1 MIVVIC
7 DATRDIGYGHL
18 KRCLSLAFFYRQL
31 GMTVVF
37 LMQKLSPVV
46 KDILD
51 AQGMEAMVTPNQSE
65 AISYL
70 LSLRDQIDLLI
81 IDHYEVGVGLE
92 EKLVESFPI
101 LVIDDLLRPHWCHLL
116 VDQTMNRV
124 PHDYK
129 EKLNNP
135 CAQALTGIDYTL
147 IDPFYNGVKSFKDTH
162 HILITFGATDP
173 GKAVLTVLDILERKI
188 NHKDLA
194 FHVPLSSLS
203 PCVEELEM
211 RIQESKMDIR
221 LYLDLPDLKFVYEKC
236 GIAIGAPGTSLLE
249 RIYCGLNN
257 ITIVVAE
264 NQRAVG
270 RMLDREGAALCLG
283 DIRNLDA
290 GALVDQL
297 RLLIDAPAY
306 GRKLQERARGLV
318 DGKGAVRVVKET
330 VDLISSVS
338 LPRAEQSDRD
348 VLYRWQ
354 HQEGARKYFRVPT
367 PPTKDEHQAW
377 FDHALSSDDV
387 ALFIVVWCDT
397 PIGYVR
403 LNNRGGKKEISIL
416 IARNFQGFGF
426 AKKALLKV
434 ILTGTQPYC
443 AVIHPENKASI
454 GLFTS
459 LGFECAGKGE
469 YIFNGTE

>member
-1 MIVVIC
+1 M
-7 DATRDIGYGHL
+7 
-18 KRCLSLAFFYRQL
+18 
-31 GMTVVF
+31 
-37 LMQKLSPVV
+37 
-46 KDILD
+46 
-51 AQGMEAMVTPNQSE
+51 
-65 AISYL
+65 
-70 LSLRDQIDLLI
+70 
-81 IDHYEVGVGLE
+81 
-92 EKLVESFPI
+92 
-101 LVIDDLLRPHWCHLL
+101 
-116 VDQTMNRV
+116 
-124 PHDYK
+124 
-129 EKLNNP
+129 
-135 CAQALTGIDYTL
+135 
-147 IDPFYNGVKSFKDTH
+147 
-162 HILITFGATDP
+162 ITFGATDP

-318 DGKGAVRVVKET
+318 DGKRGR
-330 VDLISSVS
+330 
-338 LPRAEQSDRD
+338 
-348 VLYRWQ
+348 
-354 HQEGARKYFRVPT
+354 F
-367 PPTKDEHQAW
+367 
-377 FDHALSSDDV
+377 
-387 ALFIVVWCDT
+387 VW
-397 PIGYVR
+397 
-403 LNNRGGKKEISIL
+403 
-416 IARNFQGFGF
+416 
-426 AKKALLKV
+426 
-434 ILTGTQPYC
+434 
-443 AVIHPENKASI
+443 
-454 GLFTS
+454 
-459 LGFECAGKGE
+459 
-469 YIFNGTE
+469 